1 MLWLITLNAADLV
14 AAGRRATTAH
24 AAPGVHL
31 VEAVGAAGHE
41 VKVTMAH
48 SATPVTATP
57 TDATDARPEEA
68 RPGYSAARPAR
79 NVLYLVFDDLRPD
92 LSFYGAGWM
101 RTPHLQVG

>member
-57 TDATDARPEEA
+57 AASTPTAATDVP
-68 RPGYSAARPAR
+68 PGYSAARPAR